1 MTQMHSTSSKSM
13 GRNKRLARVITGLS
27 AAAVFGGVVAHSGVS
42 QAFWS
47 RQAPMDC
54 SISLGNGSTSMYD
67 GCNTST
73 ANSLVV
79 ACPVNDTSSQ
89 PKSSITTM
97 NLHVHDNTSSGFFI
111 AIRCVDF
118 FNAVGSACGA
128 SDSSVNGIDTLT
140 PPTFAG
146 WNATDF
152 GSVYVTMPPASGANK
167 SCIKGLYTAG

>member
-1 MTQMHSTSSKSM
+1 M
-13 GRNKRLARVITGLS
+13 GRTRRLARVLTALS
-27 AAAVFGGVVAHSGVS
+27 AAAVFGGVVAHSEVS

-47 RQAPMDC
+47 RQAAMDC
-54 SISLGNGSTSMYD
+54 SITLGNGSTSMYSD

-73 ANSLVV
+73 TNALVV
-79 ACPVNDTSSQ
+79 ACPVNDTNTQ

-97 NLHVHDNTSSGFFI
+97 NLHVHDNNTSGMFI

-118 FNAVGSACGA
+118 FNAVGSACGGV
-128 SDSSVNGIDTLT
+128 DTSVNGIDTLN

-152 GSVYVTMPPASGANK
+152 GSVYVTFPAAAGGNK